1 MGVACLNAQL
11 VTCEQEDDLEH
22 SGHTYFSHSQRQPAH
37 LTGACAQARG
47 TSSASSPRIQLQ
59 CSFYQGL
66 HAETTS
72 GPALGS
78 MGWLQVVA
86 FWRTERSAYISMV
99 AGMSLAS
106 GRERL
111 PVS

>member
-1 MGVACLNAQL
+1 MTWNIL
-11 VTCEQEDDLEH
+11 VIPTSPTVSANLHIEDTAPVLLL
-22 SGHTYFSHSQRQPAH
+22 P
-37 LTGACAQARG
+37 
-47 TSSASSPRIQLQ
+47 
-59 CSFYQGL
+59 GL
-66 HAETTS
+66 HADTTS